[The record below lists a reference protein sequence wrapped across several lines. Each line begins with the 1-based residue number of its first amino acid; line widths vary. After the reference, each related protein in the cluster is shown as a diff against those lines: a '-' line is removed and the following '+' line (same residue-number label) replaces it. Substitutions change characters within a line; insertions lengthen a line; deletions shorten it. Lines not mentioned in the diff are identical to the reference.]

1 MKRIIVLLLVSSG
14 WLLAGEAGFYL
25 KLNSGMSFSYPKDE
39 LGRTAAKNNALQ
51 PMLQME
57 VPVFRLKYYTNSRG
71 GNLGIRLSAGAGMDW
86 ANFVSAD
93 RSTEINTS
101 ITYGRLSVY
110 PLSYNKNIWKFIDD
124 LGYINSVFFDLII
137 GPVMLV
143 TVNSLHFDYGLASG
157 TLHETDFLGLTDFD
171 EQVKRDMTYTGWGFQ
186 PALISSDAE
195 TWNLIAAFDFGRYR
209 WTNGNGNISSIVYRY
224 IGFGVRYNF

>member
-1 MKRIIVLLLVSSG
+1 VKRLLFLLIFPG
-14 WLLAGEAGFYL
+14 WILAGEAGFYL
-25 KLNSGMSFSYPKDE
+25 KLNGGMTFSSPKDE
-39 LGRTAAKNNALQ
+39 IGQVAVENNKLQ

-57 VPVFRLKYYTNSRG
+57 VPVFRLKYYTNSAG
-71 GNLGIRLSAGAGMDW
+71 GNLGIRLAAGAGLDW
-86 ANFVSAD
+86 ANFLSND

-124 LGYINSVFFDLII
+124 LGYINSFLFDIVI
-137 GPVMLV
+137 GPVLLV

-157 TLHETDFLGLTDFD
+157 TLHETDYLGLSDFD
-171 EQVKRDMTYTGWGFQ
+171 EKVRRDMTYTGWGLQ
-186 PALISSDAE
+186 PAILSSDSE
-195 TWNLIAAFDFGRYR
+195 TWNLMAIFDFGRYR
-209 WTNGNGNISSIVYRY
+209 WTNGNGNTSSIAYKY